1 MFRKICAFASI
12 FIIFLTC
19 VYADGEKNFYINLD
33 FSEAAYTEFGFS
45 GGPVTSSNNLV
56 TALDPDGI
64 KIQTGRS
71 DTDSSTNLPTALYPS
86 TSSVYAYWNIV
97 SENSVQLGLRIEKP
111 LLPWNWI
118 VETETPENDAPKIAW
133 SVSWNDPD
141 YGSGIVSSNN
151 VSVPFVLLNNESSII
166 DSVQLTIN
174 VDPVTEIGRYVAD
187 VYSSSLILEVISQ

>member
-71 DTDSSTNLPTALYPS
+71 DTDSSTNPPTALYPS

-118 VETETPENDAPKIAW
+118 VETETPENEAPNIAW

-141 YGSGIVSSNN
+141 YCSGIVSSNN
-151 VSVPFVLLNNESSII
+151 VSVPFVSLNNESSII